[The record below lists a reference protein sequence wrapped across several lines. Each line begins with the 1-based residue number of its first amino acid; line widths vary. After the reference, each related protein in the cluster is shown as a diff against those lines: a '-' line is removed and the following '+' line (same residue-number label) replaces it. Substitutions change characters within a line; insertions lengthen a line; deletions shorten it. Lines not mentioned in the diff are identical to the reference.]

1 MTRYPKYK
9 QTGISWLPEI
19 PEEWEMRRVAS
30 CLSVKDAPSAPDEE
44 LLSVFLDYGVIPFSK
59 GGEKRA
65 NATSK
70 DLSKYQ
76 LVEINDFVMNNQQA
90 WRGSVGVSKYQGIV
104 SPAYFVIRMDR
115 CLDPVYA
122 NLALRSKPFVR
133 LYELCSRGVGSIQR
147 NLNWNMFKQ
156 RHIPLPTIQEQR
168 NIAAF
173 LDDKC
178 GKIDKVVA
186 AKENEIELLKEL
198 KQTEIADAVTRGIS
212 GAPLVNSGIPWLPK
226 IPKGWEVKRAKYL
239 FNKEQ
244 RAVVAGDEIVTCF
257 RDGEVTL
264 RKNRR
269 TTGFTEATDYSHYQ
283 HICKGDLVIH
293 QMDAFAGSTG
303 VSDSDGMGT
312 PVLSVCSPKSKK
324 VYVYYFAKVIRLMGL
339 NGFIQSLYRGIR
351 ERSSDFR
358 FDTFAKQL
366 LPVPPLAEQKEI
378 VAYIEKKVAEIDAA
392 VKGLEEE
399 VAALKEYKQ
408 RLISDVVTGQVKV

>member
-9 QTGISWLPEI
+9 KTGISWLPEI
-19 PEEWEMRRVAS
+19 PAEWEMRRVAS

-156 RHIPLPTIQEQR
+156 RHIPLPTIQEQK

-226 IPKGWEVKRAKYL
+226 IPKGWRLLRNKSFFRETSEVVGDRKDITLLSLTKQGVIIRDLSEGKGKFPKDFESYL
-239 FNKEQ
+239 VVRPGNIVFCLFDVDETPRTVGLVRNKGMITGAY
-244 RAVVAGDEIVTCF
+244 RNF
-257 RDGEVTL
+257 EVNTGLVLPEFATHYYIHVDDKKALKPFYTGL
-264 RKNRR
+264 RKVV
-269 TTGFTEATDYSHYQ
+269 
-283 HICKGDLVIH
+283 KG
-293 QMDAFAGSTG
+293 
-303 VSDSDGMGT
+303 
-312 PVLSVCSPKSKK
+312 
-324 VYVYYFAKVIRLMGL
+324 
-339 NGFIQSLYRGIR
+339 N
-351 ERSSDFR
+351 
-358 FDTFAKQL
+358 TFLQL
-366 LPVPPLAEQKEI
+366 RMPVPPLAEQKKI
-378 VAYIEKKVAEIDAA
+378 VAHIEKKVAEIDAA